1 MTKNLLEVLDNK
13 AEQSYEVMAYW
24 RYVERVTD
32 ATTQEDSAYSNFY
45 YSSTLYQKGRM
56 KFK

>member
-32 ATTQEDSAYSNFY
+32 ATTQEDSAYSNFFLFV
-45 YSSTLYQKGRM
+45 YSVPERTHEV
-56 KFK
+56 